1 MSMCML
7 TTQNMAKR
15 SHSVT
20 IHMKHKKPPETL
32 CWSFPQLPH
41 GVFAMV
47 TYCLQVSPGSLA
59 LQVKEIWIQE
69 QKLAFTI
76 HFHVAYVTILYTKKC
91 NWEEGWYLQYA
102 KI

>member
-1 MSMCML
+1 MCTF
-7 TTQNMAKR
+7 TTQNMAKT

-20 IHMKHKKPPETL
+20 IYMKHKEPSGIADLSLGSPLETL
-32 CWSFPQLPH
+32 PWLLAACRCHQAPLL
-41 GVFAMV
+41 
-47 TYCLQVSPGSLA
+47 CSLTE
-59 LQVKEIWIQE
+59 VKEIWIQE

-91 NWEEGWYLQYA
+91 NQEEPWYSQYA